1 MKINRKNIIIA
12 VVVIFFLIGII
23 PKIARYITTS
33 LNAKETQYVAFVEKL
48 QISDGADSLELSGE
62 LKPFLQTEIFS
73 RINGLVKDRY
83 VQLGEKVK
91 KGQLLAEIDTPDLDA
106 EAASAK
112 STLISAQKRLME
124 AKYQLDYASRT
135 YERYRNSSQD
145 GAISAQELEAKY
157 NSFKTSEMAY
167 EGAKADVEK
176 AREDLNRLT
185 ALQSYKRVTSPF
197 DGVISKYNI
206 DAGAN
211 VVAGGSSTS
220 TSLFEVQQI
229 DKFRAAIFVPQSYV
243 RFIKD
248 GQDVDVYI
256 PENPS
261 LKVKGKISQI
271 SGKLDSVSRTMEVVL
286 VIPNDNKSGL
296 YSGLYVKTNL
306 NLQGKQKFLTVN
318 PSCLTTLAG
327 PDQYVAEVKPD
338 SAIHFIK
345 VKQGRDLG
353 DRIEILEGLKG
364 DELLITNITD
374 ELEEGQKVK
383 FKEVN

>member
-33 LNAKETQYVAFVEKL
+33 LNAKETQYVAFVEKPR
-48 QISDGADSLELSGE
+48 ISDGADSLELSGE

-106 EAASAK
+106 EAASSK
-112 STLISAQKRLME
+112 SALISAQKRLME
-124 AKYQLDYASRT
+124 TKYQYDYAART

-229 DKFRAAIFVPQSYV
+229 DKFRAAIFIPQSYV

-286 VIPNDNKSGL
+286 VIPNDGKSGL

-306 NLQGKQKFLTVN
+306 NLQGKQKLLTVA

-327 PDQYVAEVKPD
+327 PDQYVADVRPD
-338 SAIHFIK
+338 ATVHFIR